1 MCAPSKLNRFNKRE
15 ESLPIAICVYGVRRD
30 VDFAKYQF
38 PGSVKNRPK
47 KKREFKSNIIMTK
60 IHYVFFIMLEKTLL
74 RNGNHYILLIHAQN
88 LQT

>member
-1 MCAPSKLNRFNKRE
+1 MCAPSKLNRFSKRE
-15 ESLPIAICVYGVRRD
+15 ESLPIAICAYGVRRD

-47 KKREFKSNIIMTK
+47 KKEFKSSIIMTK
-60 IHYVFFIMLEKTLL
+60 IHYVLFIMLEKTLL